1 MARKNDKLLKQSAKV
16 QAQLKRRAL
25 TGFYRFAKNYISK
38 DASQSNN
45 HICLGNNPRLFN
57 TLRNTPILKSPKYN
71 DLSVEIA
78 DMYPSDIEFYC
89 NLDCDFSDEEETVE
103 VKHNTRYDDSIEKSL
118 NKMNPITNANLFEVT
133 TEDYNPEDG
142 NDDEDLNFTDSRNEY
157 NIDSIKPSAST
168 IIRPKQKHR
177 NSSNIRTK
185 EYMDKY
191 NDRDTWIDL
200 FL

>member
-1 MARKNDKLLKQSAKV
+1 
-16 QAQLKRRAL
+16 
-25 TGFYRFAKNYISK
+25 
-38 DASQSNN
+38 
-45 HICLGNNPRLFN
+45 
-57 TLRNTPILKSPKYN
+57 
-71 DLSVEIA
+71 
-78 DMYPSDIEFYC
+78 
-89 NLDCDFSDEEETVE
+89 
-103 VKHNTRYDDSIEKSL
+103 
-118 NKMNPITNANLFEVT
+118 MNPITNANLFEVT

>member
-1 MARKNDKLLKQSAKV
+1 MARKNDKLLKQSAEV
-16 QAQLKRRAL
+16 QAKLKRRAL
-25 TGFYRFAKNYISK
+25 LVFI
-38 DASQSNN
+38 ASQNTISQKTLVNRTN
-45 HICLGNNPRLFN
+45 IFVWVTTH
-57 TLRNTPILKSPKYN
+57 TLRNTPILKSSMYN

-89 NLDCDFSDEEETVE
+89 NLDCEFSDEEETVE

-185 EYMDKY
+185 EYMAKY